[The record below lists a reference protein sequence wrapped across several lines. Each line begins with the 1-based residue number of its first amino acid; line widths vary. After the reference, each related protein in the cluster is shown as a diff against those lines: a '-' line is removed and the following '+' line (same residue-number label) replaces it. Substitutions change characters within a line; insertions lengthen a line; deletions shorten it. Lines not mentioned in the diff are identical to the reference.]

1 MTQHEMRRIA
11 LQALYLANQEP
22 DLNYDEI
29 VTRTTKALDLKEF
42 PEFSGNLLKGIMDQK
57 PELDKEISKYLKSG
71 WRIERLAQIDR
82 AILELGLYEIK
93 NSDQI
98 DPVAALDEALNL
110 GEEFSS
116 EKSKAFINGVL
127 GNFIDEK

>member
-1 MTQHEMRRIA
+1 MRRIA

-22 DLNYDEI
+22 ELDYDDV
-29 VTRTTKALDLKEF
+29 VTRTVKALDLKDF
-42 PEFSGNLLKGIMDQK
+42 PEFSDNLLKGILGQRS
-57 PELDKEISKYLKSG
+57 ELDEELSKYLKSG

-82 AILELGLYEIK
+82 AILELGLYEIE
-93 NSDQI
+93 NSKQI
-98 DPVAALDEALNL
+98 EPVAALDEALNL